1 MVKKTKLQEMRLKR
15 EIKQDVMAVLV
26 DMKQGTYSRK
36 ERGLTSIT
44 DSEWDRI
51 ALVLGVSKEEIYEND
66 RRASLPSG
74 KSGQPNTFT
83 PLEMLEKIN
92 ALQKENKELK
102 EEIKR
107 LKSLNK

>member
-1 MVKKTKLQEMRLKR
+1 MRLKR
-15 EIKQDVMAVLV
+15 QIKQDVMAVLV

-66 RRASLPSG
+66 KRVSLPSG
-74 KSGQPNTFT
+74 KYGQPNTFT

-92 ALQKENKELK
+92 ALEKENKELK
-102 EEIKR
+102 EEIRR